1 MARVVLIHGSSSGA
15 WVWEP
20 LVGDLRASGH
30 IAEAIDLPGAGED
43 KTPPGDV
50 SLDAYV
56 QRICETLAAGPRAVL
71 VGASMGGIAITQAS
85 ARAPEHVAALV
96 YIAAFAP
103 AHGESLQDLVSLPEA
118 ATDGVQA
125 NMVVEGNVGM
135 VPAEAAREV
144 VYNECSPEVVAW
156 AVARRRP
163 QPLRPFGDK
172 VDLDG
177 IKPLPKAYVLC
188 THDRAIPPPLQRLMA
203 ARAGCDPVIELD
215 ADHSPWLSRRD
226 ELMLQLQPFL
236 AAH

>member
-1 MARVVLIHGSSSGA
+1 
-15 WVWEP
+15 
-20 LVGDLRASGH
+20 
-30 IAEAIDLPGAGED
+30 
-43 KTPPGDV
+43 
-50 SLDAYV
+50 
-56 QRICETLAAGPRAVL
+56 VL